1 MPIPL
6 IQPLIEE
13 KNAISQEQPWLLFLT
28 LTNVAGDLTIRLVR
42 NTENIFFKGFEYVA
56 FPFEIDTIP
65 EASKGSLPTMAITLS
80 NIDRQIQAY
89 VEQDATFGS
98 GWKVVLS
105 LAHISQL
112 NGTIIE
118 DHVAEIEHKWQSLD
132 ITASNESLTINLGV
146 QNPMLVQFPRQK
158 YSGGF
163 CQRVFNDGVGCPYST
178 QGIAPRGLTF
188 CKKTLAQCKERFSVN
203 RTNSL
208 GHKIGLPFL
217 AFNGIETRGIY
228 NA

>member
-1 MPIPL
+1 MAIPL

-13 KNAISQEQPWLLFLT
+13 KNKVSQEQPWLLFLT
-28 LTNVAGDLTIRLVR
+28 MTNVAGDLTIRVVR
-42 NTENIFFKGFEYVA
+42 NTENITFKGHEYVA

-65 EASKGSLPTMAITLS
+65 DTSKGSLPTMAITLS
-80 NIDRQIQAY
+80 NTDRQIQSY

-98 GWKVVLS
+98 GWSVVLS

-112 NGTIIE
+112 NGTVLE
-118 DHVAEIEHKWQSLD
+118 DQVAEIEHEWQSLD
-132 ITASNESLTINLGV
+132 ITASNESLVINLGV

-158 YSGGF
+158 FSGGF
-163 CQRVFNDGVGCPYST
+163 CQRVFDDGVGCPYST
-178 QGIAPRGLTF
+178 QGIAPRSLTF
-188 CKKTLAQCKERFSVN
+188 CKKTLAQCKERFSVA

-208 GHKIGLPFL
+208 GQKIGLPFL

>member
-13 KNAISQEQPWLLFLT
+13 KNKISQEQPWLVFLT
-28 LTNVAGDLTIRLVR
+28 LTNVAKDLTLRLVR
-42 NTENIFFKGFEYVA
+42 NTENITYKGEEYIA
-56 FPFEIDTIP
+56 FPFEIDSIP
-65 EASKGSLPTMAITLS
+65 EATKGTIPTLALKVS

-98 GWKVVLS
+98 GWEVVLS

-112 NGTIIE
+112 NGTVIQDE
-118 DHVAEIEHKWQSLD
+118 VAEIESVWESID
-132 ITASNESLTINLGV
+132 VTADDSYLVINLGV
-146 QNPMLVQFPRQK
+146 QNPMLIQFPRQK
-158 YSGGF
+158 FSGGF
-163 CQRVFNDGVGCPYST
+163 CQRSFNDGQGCPYDT
-178 QGIAPRGLTF
+178 EGVGLGHTS
-188 CKKTLAQCKERFSVN
+188 CKKTLAQCKERFDVN
-203 RTNSL
+203 RVNEFNE
-208 GHKIGLPFL
+208 KIGLPFL